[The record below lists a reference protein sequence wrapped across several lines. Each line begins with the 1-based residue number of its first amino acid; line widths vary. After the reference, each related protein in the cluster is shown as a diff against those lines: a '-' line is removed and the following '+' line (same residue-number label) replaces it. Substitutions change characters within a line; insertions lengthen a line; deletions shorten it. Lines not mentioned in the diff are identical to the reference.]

1 MTDKPAYESLF
12 ACFANISQS
21 SNGGFNSSMG
31 TDIVAINLNLT
42 VRKNN
47 LWQSIDINNNVILF
61 QNRYFKIASFPIENE
76 RGYLTFTAQ
85 LLANEN

>member
-1 MTDKPAYESLF
+1 MTDKPEYENLF
-12 ACFANISQS
+12 DCFANITQS
-21 SNGGFNSSMG
+21 SNGSFNSSMG
-31 TDIVAINLNLT
+31 TDIIAVILNIT

-47 LWQSIDINNNVILF
+47 LWQLIDINNNVILF